1 MADNYLEKKM
11 EDIRTGRTSKQSLSH
26 RQTIG
31 ISYSNYTGLSV
42 MIIGGASRLG
52 VQLAKDFRAKG
63 ASVDILDSDWNQGQL
78 AAQESGARF
87 YPTDISDP
95 KDIELKRRKIID
107 ARGKIDISIS
117 L

>member
-1 MADNYLEKKM
+1 MADNYLEKRM
-11 EDIRTGRTSKQSLSH
+11 EDLRAGRTSRPGQSH

-31 ISYSNYTGLSV
+31 ISSSSYAGLSV
-42 MIIGGASRLG
+42 LIIGGASRLG

-63 ASVDILDSDWNQGQL
+63 ASVDIIDSDWKQGQL

-87 YPTDISDP
+87 YTADISDP
-95 KDIELKRRKIID
+95 KDIELKSRKIID